1 VLRCALL
8 RLLLQLLATSGWV
21 RQVFSQYIWFNAHI
35 KLDLTLLFCA
45 VSAGCAAAAAGN
57 KRLGEA
63 GDELVGQKDHFREA
77 HGSLGTLKRQAMI
90 DRCGICG

>member
-1 VLRCALL
+1 V
-8 RLLLQLLATSGWV
+8 
-21 RQVFSQYIWFNAHI
+21 
-35 KLDLTLLFCA
+35 
-45 VSAGCAAAAAGN
+45 GN

-90 DRCGICG
+90 DRCA